1 MLRLL
6 QGLCLLLCLLPA
18 CRPPRRPRRASP
30 PRPPLLSTDFDTP
43 SISFPGRSTIGYP
56 SSARAPLGYEPS
68 SKQDSESPSYGKL
81 KGLLGRLT
89 HCFSPNSQTPSCC
102 PPLSVSSRTSVRLP
116 IMFFLYNM
124 ERRVTLHPSYFG
136 RNMHD
141 LVTSKL
147 LKDVEGTCAGS
158 YYIISIMDTFD
169 ISEGR
174 ILPSNG
180 LAEFTVGYRAVVWRP
195 FKGETVRRTLR
206 PLRQAVV

>member
-1 MLRLL
+1 M
-6 QGLCLLLCLLPA
+6 
-18 CRPPRRPRRASP
+18 RAD
-30 PRPPLLSTDFDTP
+30 PRPTLRRSEFDDF
-43 SISFPGRSTIGYP
+43 R
-56 SSARAPLGYEPS
+56 
-68 SKQDSESPSYGKL
+68 
-81 KGLLGRLT
+81 
-89 HCFSPNSQTPSCC
+89 
-102 PPLSVSSRTSVRLP
+102 VRGFRP

-195 FKGETVRRTLR
+195 FKGETVRREPVQPR
-206 PLRQAVV
+206 CVVA